1 MVASTRQKASVRKGD
16 VKGRRSLRSRRG
28 FEIDFRKLGAAGPMG
43 IWVAE
48 FDSNPADLFDGFFLS
63 KYQLGC

>member
-16 VKGRRSLRSRRG
+16 VKGRRSLGRGEVSRLISGNLALR
-28 FEIDFRKLGAAGPMG
+28 APMG